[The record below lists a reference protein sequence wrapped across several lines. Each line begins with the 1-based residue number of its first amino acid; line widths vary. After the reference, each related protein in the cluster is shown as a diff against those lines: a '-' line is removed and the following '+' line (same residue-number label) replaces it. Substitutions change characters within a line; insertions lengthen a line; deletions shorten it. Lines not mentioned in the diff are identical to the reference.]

1 LQTLLILK
9 QAMKL
14 LTAIA
19 AISLSI
25 AALMPSSAV
34 AENTCD
40 TSLPKNTS
48 ILNKAKLKGKTI
60 YVYHDRKNRMS
71 VVLPASIDRK
81 QPRLQWLPNRG
92 AVVIYCHNQE
102 TEGNWIVY
110 NEMKLK
116 VETGS
121 KPRRKRS
128 AT

>member
-1 LQTLLILK
+1 
-9 QAMKL
+9 MKL

-25 AALMPSSAV
+25 AALMPSSAG

-40 TSLPKNTS
+40 ASLPKNTAV
-48 ILNKAKLKGKTI
+48 LNRAKLKGKTI
-60 YVYHDRKNRMS
+60 YVYYDRLNRMS

-81 QPRLQWLPNRG
+81 RPRLQWLPGKG
-92 AVVIYCHNQE
+92 AVVIYCHNKE

-110 NEMKLK
+110 NEMKLR

-121 KPRRKRS
+121 KARRKRS